1 MEEHEEVTVGRK
13 EGNVIQ
19 LGGDCQNSQSKTQST
34 MIHGTPRIST
44 VSGQHATIRYEW
56 GEMGEGFYLK
66 DHSANGVY
74 IDKDNY
80 KGERIFLSDGVELYF
95 GLYGPV
101 KYGNI
106 RSPLSSCPHR

>member
-1 MEEHEEVTVGRK
+1 MIPGT
-13 EGNVIQ
+13 
-19 LGGDCQNSQSKTQST
+19 SK
-34 MIHGTPRIST
+34 IST

-56 GEMGEGFYLK
+56 GDMGEGFYLK

-80 KGERIFLSDGVELYF
+80 KGERMFLSDGVELYF

-101 KYGNI
+101 EYREI
-106 RSPLSSCPHR
+106 PESVAISSCPRR